1 MLGTIINC
9 IAVILGSLVGVSIGK
24 YVFSEEMKQVT
35 IKSIGLLTIVLGMQM
50 YLSYSLTEMEFLVL
64 IFSLVLGGITG
75 TILRIEDNVEK
86 FGEWLKSRAKSSES
100 SFVEGFVVASI
111 IFETGPLAIL
121 GSIKDGITQ
130 SQELDLLLIKSGL
143 DGIMAIALS
152 TSLGIGVV
160 FSIIPVAL
168 YQGIITILAAI
179 FGPSLSFAIQGM
191 ISVVGGVLILGLG
204 LRVLEIK
211 DIPVGDMI
219 PSILLVIPFTMIL
232 EILPL

>member
-9 IAVILGSLVGVSIGK
+9 TAVIIGSFLGVSIGK
-24 YVFSEEMKQVT
+24 YFFSEEMKQIT
-35 IKSIGLLTIVLGMQM
+35 IKSISLLTIVLGMQM

-64 IFSLVLGGITG
+64 IFSLVLGGIIG
-75 TILRIEDNVEK
+75 TILQIEDNVEK

-100 SFVEGFVVASI
+100 TFVEGFVVASI

-121 GSIKDGITQ
+121 GSIKDGISQ

-143 DGIMAIALS
+143 DGIMAIVLS
-152 TSLGIGVV
+152 TSMGIGVV

-179 FGPSLSFAIQGM
+179 FGPTLSIAVQGM
-191 ISVVGGVLILGLG
+191 ISVVGGVLILALG
-204 LRVLEIK
+204 LRILEIK

-219 PSILLVIPFTMIL
+219 PSILLVIPFRMIL
-232 EILPL
+232 DALTL

>member
-1 MLGTIINC
+1 
-9 IAVILGSLVGVSIGK
+9 
-24 YVFSEEMKQVT
+24 MKQVT

-64 IFSLVLGGITG
+64 IFSLVLGGISG
-75 TILRIEDNVEK
+75 TFLRIEDNVEK
-86 FGEWLKSRAKSSES
+86 FGEWLKIRAKSSES

-121 GSIKDGITQ
+121 GSIKDGISQ

-168 YQGIITILAAI
+168 YQGIITILATL
-179 FGPSLSFAIQGM
+179 FGPSLSLAVQGM

-219 PSILLVIPFTMIL
+219 PSILVVIPFTMML
-232 EILPL
+232 EALPF